1 MRASCFAIRA
11 SPSRM
16 WRRATSN
23 SVSASWD
30 AQPPVHPHTPSCQ
43 RPRENPLPR
52 RESPHRGR
60 GTRVSRTRSGLGCCA
75 RFKQSIARS

>member
-43 RPRENPLPR
+43 RPREDPLPR
-52 RESPHRGR
+52 RESPTPRPRHAGFAHQIRA
-60 GTRVSRTRSGLGCCA
+60 GLLCPL
-75 RFKQSIARS
+75 